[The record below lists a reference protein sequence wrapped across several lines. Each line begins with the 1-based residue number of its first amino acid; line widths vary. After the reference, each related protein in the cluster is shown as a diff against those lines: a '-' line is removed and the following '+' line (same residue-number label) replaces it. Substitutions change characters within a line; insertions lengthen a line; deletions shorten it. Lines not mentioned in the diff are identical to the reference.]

1 MAYQPTRLVSFGG
14 GGSSPSLSVSSAVK
28 GAFTPMDG
36 MTSLV
41 GAERGRCLPGDR
53 SAEGDVAA
61 DPPSAGP
68 PDASAEGAAATV
80 REACGPWASS
90 GGSSPPPISVV
101 ASSRPAP
108 PQKTAVMTERTLR
121 LVGDVRSGS
130 TGGGAL
136 TGIGGTTSFGHGGG
150 HVRGRTQEGASG
162 AVVAL
167 GAPGTAPAAM
177 TPGMAQAM
185 SPETFLRR
193 SA

>member
-1 MAYQPTRLVSFGG
+1 M
-14 GGSSPSLSVSSAVK
+14 VK

-36 MTSLV
+36 MTSRV

-53 SAEGDVAA
+53 SAGAGEAA

-68 PDASAEGAAATV
+68 VDASAEGAAATV
-80 REACGPWASS
+80 RVACGPWASS
-90 GGSSPPPISVV
+90 GVSSPPPISVV

-121 LVGDVRSGS
+121 LAGDAWSGS
-130 TGGGAL
+130 TGVGAL
-136 TGIGGTTSFGHGGG
+136 TGIGGTTSFGYGGG
-150 HVRGRTQEGASG
+150 SSRGGLFGKTVIQGQSSSTAGASG
-162 AVVAL
+162 AVVAR
-167 GAPGTAPAAM
+167 GARGTAPVAM

-185 SPETFLRR
+185 SPATFLRR